1 MAEALRL
8 SRDTDIEA
16 LAEAVEGRDN
26 FPQFVGT
33 GTQPIYWKR
42 TDLGIVQEFLD
53 RHRDKLRRVVDIA
66 LSDRDGF
73 AWWCGTHWVI
83 GVMRA
88 LPFELARER
97 CVAASRRSGRSDGQA
112 TE

>member
-8 SRDTDIEA
+8 SKDTDIEA
-16 LAEAVEGRDN
+16 LAEAVKGRDN

-53 RHRDKLRRVVDIA
+53 RHRDKLRRVVDTA
-66 LSDRDGF
+66 
-73 AWWCGTHWVI
+73 VK
-83 GVMRA
+83 RA
-88 LPFELARER
+88 RFMGLLPY
-97 CVAASRRSGRSDGQA
+97 VQK
-112 TE
+112 

>member
-8 SRDTDIEA
+8 SKDTDIEA
-16 LAEAVEGRDN
+16 LAEAVEGRDS

-73 AWWCGTHWVI
+73 AWWCGTHWLIV
-83 GVMRA
+83 
-88 LPFELARER
+88 
-97 CVAASRRSGRSDGQA
+97 S
-112 TE
+112 